1 MKSYLAD
8 INVWIAIARSG
19 HKHHPV
25 AREWFHG
32 LRPDEVAFCRFTQ
45 LGLLRLLTN
54 RAAME
59 GQPVTQVEAWS
70 IYDKFRANAR
80 VAFIDEPAGVGEQ
93 LRAFTSK
100 REPATKGWGDAYL
113 AALALQAGLTVATFD
128 RGLASVGA
136 PALLLA

>member
-1 MKSYLAD
+1 MTSYLAD
-8 INVWIAIARSG
+8 INVWIAIAFGG
-19 HKHHPV
+19 HPHNAA
-25 AREWFHG
+25 ARAWYEG
-32 LRPDEVAFCRFTQ
+32 LQTDQVWFCRFTQ
-45 LGLLRLLTN
+45 LGFLRLLTN
-54 RAAME
+54 RAVMGGKPMTQE
-59 GQPVTQVEAWS
+59 GAWS
-70 IYDKFRANAR
+70 MYDEFREDER
-80 VAFIDEPAGVGEQ
+80 VAYIEEPAGVEEQ